1 MIHARSP
8 YYAQSRTLLSNE
20 VAIRLELYIWTGDA
34 TADKPASPNYRFNIQ
49 RPSTTITVL
58 TKDISPMVRDFFISE
73 NVSLFTNLQTTQNQT
88 VWAQWD
94 IIVVDDTGTDV
105 DTTSSV
111 VEDAVMGYT
120 DFMDNINFDDTFDG
134 EILMSSGCQN
144 IWNKGIVI
152 VPIKATGITG
162 VDLTIN
168 RITTNFPITPS
179 DLSAEQ
185 IYYFN
190 FSVEPQQPD
199 DGIITFETKNG
210 ATVIDTKNINV
221 ICESKFSPLNIVF
234 KNKYGVYENM
244 YLFRKPQEAIQTTSE
259 KFKSGISQGQTY
271 NTSVGQ
277 YRKYNVNA
285 KETIKGMTGYVKECF
300 NETIKQ
306 VVISEKV
313 FLQTQSELI
322 PINVKSENVQFLS
335 QLVDQKINYELEF
348 EYAFDTINTM

>member
-20 VAIRLELYIWTGDA
+20 VEIRLELYVWVGDKVG
-34 TADKPASPNYRFNIQ
+34 DKPVTPTYTFNII
-49 RPSTTITVL
+49 RPVTDITVL
-58 TKDISPMVRDFFISE
+58 TKDISPMIRDFFVNES
-73 NVSLFTNLQTTQNQT
+73 VSLFTNLQTSQNQT
-88 VWAQWD
+88 VWTQWD
-94 IIVVDDTGTDV
+94 ITVIDDTGADV
-105 DTTSSV
+105 DTVSSTTQ
-111 VEDAVMGYT
+111 DAVMGYT
-120 DFMDNINFDDTFDG
+120 NFMNNINFDDTFDG
-134 EILMSSGCQN
+134 EILLSSGCQN
-144 IWNKGIVI
+144 IWNEGTVI
-152 VPIKATGITG
+152 IPIKATNITG

-168 RITTNFPITPS
+168 KITTNFPITPS
-179 DLSAEQ
+179 DLSTEQ

-199 DGIITFETKNG
+199 DGIITFETKDG
-210 ATVIDTKNINV
+210 ATVLDTKNINV

-234 KNKYGVYENM
+234 KNRYGVYENM
-244 YLFRKPQEAIQTTSE
+244 YLFRKPQEAIQTSSE

-285 KETIKGMTGYVKECF
+285 KETIKAMTGYVRECF
-300 NETIKQ
+300 NETVKQ
-306 VVISEKV
+306 VALSEKV

-322 PINVKSENVQFLS
+322 PINVKSENIQFLD
-335 QLVDQKINYELEF
+335 QLVDQKINYEIEF